1 MVLVKPFKPGP
12 HTGGG
17 SAGARIDPLRQPP
30 RAHRAAAM
38 HALAES
44 PAAALQEA
52 RGARD
57 SFFDAHVVE
66 RGAGRRRPH
75 PSRASGESE
84 PTEGPLLVAA
94 LCRELTDISRMLR
107 LATAALTEEKAL
119 SAQLRTAAQR
129 LDAQLV
135 ALCAS
140 GRRPAPR
147 PALHEAQTQEPPTGE
162 PQHGSAQ
169 VQTEPARPGGSART
183 EESPGRR
190 ATGANWADASCQ
202 IGWSESVADKSCQAH
217 DVDAAISRIRWAA
230 RDLLHRKAA
239 VGALQQVATPLYRV
253 IYCKRAISL
262 STILP
267 KPPPPEVT

>member
-1 MVLVKPFKPGP
+1 M
-12 HTGGG
+12 
-17 SAGARIDPLRQPP
+17 R
-30 RAHRAAAM
+30 
-38 HALAES
+38 ALAESPVS

-57 SFFDAHVVE
+57 SFFDAHVV
-66 RGAGRRRPH
+66 GRVSVGRRPH
-75 PSRASGESE
+75 PSRASGEGE

-94 LCRELTDISRMLR
+94 LCRELADISRMLR

-140 GRRPAPR
+140 GRRPAPQ
-147 PALHEAQTQEPPTGE
+147 PALHEAQTQAPPVGGE
-162 PQHGSAQ
+162 PQDGSAH
-169 VQTEPARPGGSART
+169 VQTEPARPGGSSVGGVRT
-183 EESPGRR
+183 EESPGGRS
-190 ATGANWADASCQ
+190 APGANWADASCQ

-230 RDLLHRKAA
+230 RDLLRRRAA
-239 VGALQQVATPLYRV
+239 AGALQQVAKDAKHDVGTTPLDRMVYR
-253 IYCKRAISL
+253 KRAISH
-262 STILP
+262 STVLP
-267 KPPPPEVT
+267 NPPAT